1 MNNPQDAEFCGRVP
15 LNQTNLIQ
23 PHGFLLVADK
33 QSLKI
38 LQASENTLQYT
49 GISATDLLN
58 RDLGEWMPEGA
69 AQLHGQVRNGVEG
82 KIPHR
87 FSFTPDHPFG
97 MVHVKDGYIVV
108 EVETQQEGQDSS
120 FMSKYQE
127 LKFSMSVLEAAATT
141 EEACRIAARELKK
154 ISGFDKVMIYRFDEH
169 WNGEVIAEEKEE
181 GMESYMGLKFPA
193 SDIPKQARDLYRR
206 SPWRLIPNIS
216 YEPVRLY
223 PVLNPLTSAFTD
235 LSDSNLRSVAAVHL
249 EYLRNM
255 KVTASMSTRILRG
268 DQLWGLIA
276 CHHRD
281 AKYLSYEMCSV
292 FELLSNVIS
301 SRIVSVGDR
310 DAFEFKTSRQKLHAQ
325 LVEDVY
331 REDSLMAGLLNRE
344 SELLE
349 LLSAEGVALVID
361 RQVETFGRV
370 PERGDIEDLVY
381 WVQATGSQ
389 GIYHQPG
396 LSSVFEPASK
406 YAGAAS
412 GILALPVQPEKGNY
426 IFAFRTE
433 EVRNVNWGGNPNEAI
448 RFEADGRNYHPRN
461 SFRLWQETVRGTS
474 APWTVEEIEMAEQF
488 RNFVVEYTLNK
499 ISAEWL

>member
-1 MNNPQDAEFCGRVP
+1 MNKQQDAEFCGRVP

-23 PHGFLLVADK
+23 PHGFLIVADK
-33 QSLKI
+33 ETLKI

-49 GISATDLLN
+49 GRAPADLLHQ
-58 RDLGEWMPEGA
+58 DLAQWMPNGT
-69 AQLHGQVRNGVEG
+69 AQLEDQIRKGVEG
-82 KIPHR
+82 KMPHR
-87 FSFTPDHPFG
+87 FSFTPGHSFG
-97 MVHVKDGYIVV
+97 MVHVKDGYIII
-108 EVETQQEGQDSS
+108 EVEIQQEGQDST

-127 LKFSMSVLEAAATT
+127 LKFSMSVLEEGGTT
-141 EEACRIAARELKK
+141 LEACEIAARELKK

-169 WNGEVIAEEKEE
+169 WNGEVIAEEKVEE
-181 GMESYMGLKFPA
+181 MESYMGLKFPA

-216 YEPVRLY
+216 YDPVRLY
-223 PVLNPLTSAFTD
+223 PVLNPLTNAFTD
-235 LSDSNLRSVAAVHL
+235 LSDSNLRSVAPVHL
-249 EYLRNM
+249 EYLKNM
-255 KVTASMSTRILRG
+255 KVTASMSTRIIRG

-276 CHHRD
+276 CHHRTP
-281 AKYLSYEMCSV
+281 KYLSYEMCSV

-310 DAFEFKTSRQKLHAQ
+310 DAFDFKSNRQKLHAG
-325 LVEDVY
+325 LVEDIY
-331 REDSLMAGLLNRE
+331 REHSLMAGLQNRE
-344 SELLE
+344 SELLQ
-349 LLSAEGVALVID
+349 LLSADGVALVMD

-370 PERGDIEDLVY
+370 PEQSDIEDLVY
-381 WVQATGSQ
+381 WVQATGKP

-396 LSSVFEPASK
+396 LSSVFEPASR
-406 YAGAAS
+406 YVDSAS

-433 EVRNVNWGGNPNEAI
+433 EVRNVSWGGNPNEAI

-474 APWTVEEIEMAEQF
+474 EPWTAEEIEMAEQF
-488 RNFVVEYTLNK
+488 RNFVVEFTLNK
-499 ISAEWL
+499 ISG

>member
-1 MNNPQDAEFCGRVP
+1 MP

-33 QSLKI
+33 QNLKI

-49 GISATDLLN
+49 GIAATDLLHQ
-58 RDLGEWMPEGA
+58 DLAQWMPEGA
-69 AQLHGQVRNGVEG
+69 GHLQEQVRNGVEG
-82 KIPHR
+82 KIPYR

-108 EVETQQEGQDSS
+108 EVEAQQEGQDSS

-141 EEACRIAARELKK
+141 VEACEIAARELKK

-216 YEPVRLY
+216 YEAVRLY
-223 PVLNPLTSAFTD
+223 PVINPLTNAFTD
-235 LSDSNLRSVAAVHL
+235 LSDSNLRSVAGVHL

-276 CHHRD
+276 CHHRSP
-281 AKYLSYEMCSV
+281 KYLSYEMCSV

-301 SRIVSVGDR
+301 SRIVSVGER
-310 DAFEFKTSRQKLHAQ
+310 DTFEFKSSRQKLHAQ

-331 REDSLMAGLLNRE
+331 REDSLAGGLLNRE

-381 WVQATGSQ
+381 WVQAKGPS
-389 GIYHQPG
+389 GIYHEPG

-406 YAGAAS
+406 YIGTAS

-433 EVRNVNWGGNPNEAI
+433 EVRNVSWGGNPNEAI

-499 ISAEWL
+499 IYG